1 MWLMA
6 IPLTVQTANTYIIG
20 EGPIE
25 QRFYKRLLFLFKGGD
40 LRGSFLWSPFSLF
53 H

>member
-6 IPLTVQTANTYIIG
+6 LPLTAQIAYIYAIG

-25 QRFYKRLLFLFKGGD
+25 QSFYKRLLFLFKGGD

-53 H
+53 Q